1 MQQMKTA
8 FLKFCISLF
17 LLALGSHVL
26 ADSKTGWAAW
36 SQGNFQKAFLD
47 CKEDAEN
54 GGGSCQALL
63 GTLYKYGN
71 GVTQD
76 NDLSLKWLNKS
87 AAQEDPTGLE
97 VLGDTLLNGY
107 KGVPKN
113 IPAAYDFF
121 VKSSRKGNNWADNQ
135 LGSMH
140 RYGIHVNKNLDE
152 ALRFFQ
158 LAANKGNP
166 PAQANLADM
175 YRLGDGVAKN
185 PDLAFQ
191 WAMKSSEKKWPAGLN
206 QLGVLFRDGIGVR
219 QDSER
224 AISLFKEAAASN
236 RSPVSFSNLGRMY
249 FVGTGIPVNLPEA
262 RKWFEAGI
270 KVNDGESFV
279 FMSDIH
285 ARLSKNS
292 PSDAAKA
299 FDYAN
304 KAALLNRSG
313 GFHML
318 GYLYREGI
326 GHPVDYPNALLNYKK
341 GIELGNPNS
350 MAHMALMHDKGMG
363 LAKNSQEAVA
373 LYQRALTIGTI
384 GQANKKAAEDY
395 ISKHAALKTETLQS
409 TQTVQASPST
419 TAKPPPSS
427 VTQAQP
433 ASTVSAAATKDDKLT
448 IELLDRLEKMQQQLT
463 AIQSASNTAAVQ
475 TAVSTQKIVFANR
488 KALIIGNDN
497 YKNVSKLLNASE
509 DAKAMSTALTAIG
522 FKVNMYLD
530 IDEKRFKQALREFKM
545 SIQGG
550 DEVLVFFAGHGVQL
564 GATNYLL
571 PTDIKGD
578 NEEQVK
584 DEAIQLQRILD
595 DLQERKAK
603 FSLAII
609 DACRDNPFKGSGRA
623 LGGRGLAP
631 TTAATGQMVM
641 FSAGSGQQALDKLG
655 QNDKDK
661 NGLFTRILLKEM
673 SKPGIPVDRVLRN
686 VRNEVVTLAKS
697 VGHEQTPALYDQ
709 AVGDF
714 LFKN

>member
-1 MQQMKTA
+1 MQQMKNA

-17 LLALGSHVL
+17 LLTLGSLVQ

-54 GGGSCQALL
+54 GSASCQALL

-76 NDLSLKWLNKS
+76 NELSLKWLNKS

-113 IPAAYDFF
+113 IPVAYDLF
-121 VKSSRKGNNWADNQ
+121 VKSSRKGHNWADNQ
-135 LGSMH
+135 LGIMH
-140 RYGIHVNKNLDE
+140 RFGIHVNKNLEE

-158 LAANKGNP
+158 VAANKGNP

-191 WAMKSSEKKWPAGLN
+191 WAMKSSEQKWPSGLN

-236 RSPVSFSNLGRMY
+236 RSPISYSNIGRMY
-249 FVGTGIPVNLPEA
+249 FVGTGIPVNIAEA
-262 RKWFEAGI
+262 RKWFEAGA
-270 KVNDGESFV
+270 KANDGDSFA
-279 FMSDIH
+279 FLSDIH
-285 ARLSKNS
+285 TRLSKDS
-292 PSDAAKA
+292 PADAAKA
-299 FDYAN
+299 FEYAN
-304 KAALLNRSG
+304 KAVMLNRSG
-313 GFHML
+313 GFNML

-326 GHPVDYPNALLNYKK
+326 GHPVDYPNAISNFKK
-341 GIELGNPNS
+341 GIELGNPNA
-350 MAHMALMHDKGMG
+350 MVHLATMHDKGMG
-363 LAKNSQEAVA
+363 VTKSSQEALA
-373 LYQRALTIGTI
+373 LYQKALTFGTL
-384 GQANKKAAEDY
+384 GQANKKTVEDY
-395 ISKHAALKTETLQS
+395 IAKQAALKTETPQS

-419 TAKPPPSS
+419 TAKPPPVS

-433 ASTVSAAATKDDKLT
+433 ASTVAATTKDDKLT
-448 IELLDRLEKMQQQLT
+448 IELLDRLEKMQQQLS
-463 AIQSASNTAAVQ
+463 AIQSASNTAAVH

-497 YKNVSKLLNASE
+497 YKNVSKLLNASA
-509 DAKAMSTALTAIG
+509 DAKAMSTALTTIG

-530 IDEKRFKQALREFKM
+530 IDEKSFKQALREFKM

-623 LGGRGLAP
+623 IGGRGLAP

-641 FSAGSGQQALDKLG
+641 FSAGSGQQALDKVG

-673 SKPGIPVDRVLRN
+673 IKPGIPVDRVLRN

-709 AVGDF
+709 AVGEF
-714 LFKN
+714 FFKN

>member
-1 MQQMKTA
+1 MQQMKNA
-8 FLKFCISLF
+8 LLKFCINLF
-17 LLALGSHVL
+17 LLTLGSLVQ

-113 IPAAYDFF
+113 IPAAYDLF

-140 RYGIHVNKNLDE
+140 RFGIHVNKNLDE

-158 LAANKGNP
+158 VAANKGNP
-166 PAQANLADM
+166 PAQANLADI

-191 WAMKSSEKKWPAGLN
+191 WAMKSSEQKWPSGLN

-224 AISLFKEAAASN
+224 AISLFKEAASSN
-236 RSPVSFSNLGRMY
+236 RSPISYSNIGRMY
-249 FVGTGIPVNLPEA
+249 FVGTGIPVNIAEA
-262 RKWFEAGI
+262 RKWFEAGA
-270 KVNDGESFV
+270 KANDGDSFV
-279 FMSDIH
+279 FLSDIH
-285 ARLSKNS
+285 QRLSKDS
-292 PSDAAKA
+292 PADAAKA
-299 FDYAN
+299 FEYAN
-304 KAALLNRSG
+304 KAVMLNRSG
-313 GFHML
+313 GFNIL

-326 GHPVDYPNALLNYKK
+326 GHPVDYPNAISNFKK
-341 GIELGNPNS
+341 GIELGNPNA
-350 MAHMALMHDKGMG
+350 MVHLATMHDKGMG
-363 LAKNSQEAVA
+363 VTKSSQEALA
-373 LYQRALTIGTI
+373 LYQKALAFGTL
-384 GQANKKAAEDY
+384 GQANKKTAEDY
-395 ISKHAALKTETLQS
+395 IAKQAALKTVTPQS

-419 TAKPPPSS
+419 TAKPPPVS

-433 ASTVSAAATKDDKLT
+433 ASTVAATIKDDKLT
-448 IELLDRLEKMQQQLT
+448 IELLDRLEKMQQQLS

-488 KALIIGNDN
+488 KALVIGNDN
-497 YKNVSKLLNASE
+497 YKNVSKLLNANA
-509 DAKAMSTALTAIG
+509 DARAMSTALTTIG
-522 FKVNMYLD
+522 FKVNMYLN
-530 IDEKRFKQALREFKM
+530 IDEKSFKQALREFKM

-673 SKPGIPVDRVLRN
+673 NKPGIPVDRVLRN

-709 AVGDF
+709 AVGEF
-714 LFKN
+714 FFKN

>member
-1 MQQMKTA
+1 MQQMKNA
-8 FLKFCISLF
+8 FLKFFVSLF
-17 LLALGSHVL
+17 LLTLGSLVQ

-36 SQGNFQKAFLD
+36 NQGNFQKAFLD

-54 GGGSCQALL
+54 GVGSCQALL

-87 AAQEDPTGLE
+87 AAQEDPIGLE

-113 IPAAYDFF
+113 IPVAYDLF
-121 VKSSRKGNNWADNQ
+121 VKSSRKGHNWADNQ
-135 LGSMH
+135 LGSMY

-152 ALRFFQ
+152 SLRFFQ

-166 PAQANLADM
+166 TAQANLADM
-175 YRLGDGVAKN
+175 YRLGDGVEKN

-191 WAMKSSEKKWPAGLN
+191 WALKSSEQKWPSGLN
-206 QLGVLFRDGIGVR
+206 QLGILFRDGIGVR

-236 RSPVSFSNLGRMY
+236 RSSVSFSNLGRMY
-249 FVGTGIPVNLPEA
+249 FVGTGIPVNLAEA

-270 KVNDGESFV
+270 KVNDGDSFV

-285 ARLSKNS
+285 ARISKNS

-326 GHPVDYPNALLNYKK
+326 GQPVDYPNALLNYRK

-350 MAHMALMHDKGMG
+350 MAHMAMMHDKGLG
-363 LAKNSQEAVA
+363 LAKSSQEALA
-373 LYQRALTIGTI
+373 LYQKALTISTI

-395 ISKHAALKTETLQS
+395 ISKQSALKTETLQS
-409 TQTVQASPST
+409 TQTVQASQST
-419 TAKPPPSS
+419 TAKPPQAS
-427 VTQAQP
+427 VTQVQP
-433 ASTVSAAATKDDKLT
+433 ASTVAATATKDDKLT
-448 IELLDRLEKMQQQLT
+448 IELLDRLEKMQQQLS
-463 AIQSASNTAAVQ
+463 AIQSASNTAAVH

-497 YKNVSKLLNASE
+497 YKNVSKLLNASA
-509 DAKAMSTALTAIG
+509 DAKAMSTALTTIG

-530 IDEKRFKQALREFKM
+530 IDEKSFKQALREFKM

-623 LGGRGLAP
+623 IGGRGLAP

-641 FSAGSGQQALDKLG
+641 FSAGSGQQALDKVG

-673 SKPGIPVDRVLRN
+673 IKPGIPVDRVLRN

-709 AVGDF
+709 AVGEF
-714 LFKN
+714 FFKN

>member
-1 MQQMKTA
+1 MKKA
-8 FLKFCISLF
+8 LFKLCASLVF
-17 LLALGSHVL
+17 STLAIHVQ
-26 ADSKTGWAAW
+26 ADSKSGWAAW

-54 GGGSCQALL
+54 GASSCQALL

-87 AAQEDPTGLE
+87 AAQEDPVGLE
-97 VLGDTLLNGY
+97 VLGDTLLQGY

-113 IPAAYDFF
+113 IPAAYEFF
-121 VKSSRKGNNWADNQ
+121 VKASRKGNNFADTQ
-135 LGSMH
+135 LGSMY
-140 RYGIHVNKNLDE
+140 RYGIHVNKNLEE
-152 ALRFFQ
+152 AVRFFQ
-158 LAANKGNP
+158 QAANKGNP

-191 WAMKSSEKKWPAGLN
+191 WALKSSEQKWPSGLN
-206 QLGVLFRDGIGVR
+206 QLGILFRDGIGVR

-236 RSPVSFSNLGRMY
+236 RSSVSFSNLGRMY
-249 FVGTGIPVNLPEA
+249 FVGTGIPVNLAEA

-299 FDYAN
+299 FEYAN
-304 KAALLNRSG
+304 KAAQLNRSG

-326 GHPVDYPNALLNYKK
+326 GHPVDYPNALVNYRK

-350 MAHMALMHDKGMG
+350 MAHMALMHDKGLG
-363 LAKNSQEAVA
+363 LAKSSQEALS
-373 LYQRALTIGTI
+373 LYQKALTISTI

-395 ISKHAALKTETLQS
+395 ISKQTALKTETPQS
-409 TQTVQASPST
+409 TQTVQASPSP
-419 TAKPPPSS
+419 TAKPPHAS

-433 ASTVSAAATKDDKLT
+433 ASTVVAAASKDDKLT
-448 IELLDRLEKMQQQLT
+448 IELLDRLEKMQQQLS

-497 YKNVSKLLNASE
+497 YKNVSKLLNANA
-509 DAKAMSTALTAIG
+509 DARAMSTALTSIG

-530 IDEKRFKQALREFKM
+530 IDEKSFKQALREFKM

-673 SKPGIPVDRVLRN
+673 NKPGIPVDRVLRN

-709 AVGDF
+709 AVGEF
-714 LFKN
+714 FFKN